1 MKALGFTIKGESM
14 KRWNG
19 WGNVNTDYPV
29 SPSALD
35 YLTKRLGSLEPIS
48 DATKETVLSVVTES
62 RLPAHPLVDTSAEE
76 RLTHARG
83 QSMRDWVDLR
93 YGRVN
98 SFPDGVAFPES
109 GEDVRE
115 LLKYAKD
122 AGATVI
128 PYGGGTS
135 VVGHITPYPNDR
147 PVLSL
152 SLEKMTKLLD
162 LDETSRLATF
172 QAGVAGPQLEEQLKA
187 RGYTLGHFPQSFE
200 YSTLGGWIVT
210 RSSGQQSYRY
220 GKIESLFAGGLLET
234 PRGRLEIKPV
244 PASAAGM
251 DIREM
256 VLGSE
261 GRLGVVT
268 QAKVRVRRLPELESF
283 FGVFFPSWEQGSDAV
298 WEIVQSELP
307 VSMLRLSNPF
317 ETETTLILSGKS
329 WVGMADRGLRTIGYG
344 STRCLLVFGVTG
356 SRKLFNRTRRDVAAV
371 CRKHHGLV
379 VGTIAGHTWEKSR
392 FLSPYLRN
400 TLWEK
405 GVAIDTL
412 ETALSWS
419 QVQEASRAIP
429 QSIVDAMAKH
439 HENVLAFSH
448 LSHIYRDGASVYTTF
463 LFRRTTDPDDLLT
476 RWHDMKHTASLTVQ
490 ELGGTIS
497 HQHGIGTDHAPYLP
511 AEKGTLGIDAMRVV
525 LHSFDPDGMMN
536 PGKLI

>member
-1 MKALGFTIKGESM
+1 M

-19 WGNVNTDYPV
+19 WGNMNTDYPV
-29 SPSALD
+29 PSSSLD
-35 YLTKRLGSLEPIS
+35 YLTKRLGSLNLIP
-48 DATKETVLSVVTES
+48 DATKETVLAAVTES
-62 RLPAHPLVDTSAEE
+62 RLPVHPLVDTSAEE
-76 RLTHARG
+76 RLMHSRG
-83 QSMRDWVDLR
+83 QSTHDWVDLR

-109 GEDVRE
+109 DEDVRE
-115 LLKYAKD
+115 LLKFAKS
-122 AGATVI
+122 AGVHVI

-135 VVGHITPYPNDR
+135 VVGHITPYPNDK

-162 LDETSRLATF
+162 LDEISRLANF
-172 QAGVAGPQLEEQLKA
+172 QAGVAGPQLEEQLKT
-187 RGYTLGHFPQSFE
+187 RGYTLGHFPQSWE

-234 PRGRLEIKPV
+234 PRGQLEIKPV

-268 QAKVRVRRLPELESF
+268 QAKVRVRRLPEAEAF

-298 WEIVQSELP
+298 REIVQSELP
-307 VSMLRLSNPF
+307 VSMLRLSNPL

-329 WVGMADRGLRTIGYG
+329 WVGMADRGLRMVGYG
-344 STRCLLVFGVTG
+344 NTRCLLVFGVTG
-356 SRKLFNRTRRDVAAV
+356 SRKLFNRTRRDVGAV
-371 CRKHHGLV
+371 CHKHGGLV
-379 VGTIAGHTWEKSR
+379 VGSIVGHTWEKSR

-412 ETALSWS
+412 ETALPWS
-419 QVQEASRAIP
+419 QVSDASRAIP
-429 QSIVDAMAKH
+429 RSIVDAMTKH
-439 HENVLAFSH
+439 NENVLAFSH
-448 LSHIYRDGASVYTTF
+448 LSHVYRDGASIYTTY
-463 LFRRTTDPDDLLT
+463 LFRRPADPDELLA
-476 RWHDMKHTASLTVQ
+476 RWHSMKHDTSLTIQ
-490 ELGGTIS
+490 KYGGTIS
-497 HQHGIGTDHAPYLP
+497 HQHGVGMDHMQYLP
-511 AEKGTLGIDAMRVV
+511 AEKGMLGMDAIREVIQ
-525 LHSFDPDGMMN
+525 SFDPDGMMN
-536 PGKLI
+536 PGKLV

>member
-1 MKALGFTIKGESM
+1 M

-29 SPSALD
+29 TPSALD
-35 YLTKRLGSLEPIS
+35 YLTKRLGSLNPLP
-48 DATKETVLSVVTES
+48 DAAKETVLSAVTDS
-62 RLPAHPLVDTSAEE
+62 RLPAHSLVDTSAEE
-76 RLTHARG
+76 RLMHARG
-83 QSMRDWVDLR
+83 QSTHDWVDLR

-109 GEDVRE
+109 DEDVRE
-115 LLKYAKD
+115 LLKYAKN
-122 AGATVI
+122 AGARVI

-135 VVGHITPYPNDR
+135 VVGHITPCPNDK

-162 LDETSRLATF
+162 LDETSRLANF
-172 QAGVAGPQLEEQLKA
+172 QAGVPGPHLEAQLKA

-220 GKIESLFAGGLLET
+220 GKIEGLFAGGLLET
-234 PRGRLEIKPV
+234 PRGQLEIKPV

-268 QAKVRVRRLPELESF
+268 QAKVRVRRLPEAEAF

-298 WEIVQSELP
+298 REIVQNELP
-307 VSMLRLSNPF
+307 VSMLRLSNPL

-329 WVGMADRGLRTIGYG
+329 WVGMADRGLRMIGYG
-344 STRCLLVFGVTG
+344 DTRCLLVFGVTG

-371 CRKHHGLV
+371 CRKYGGLV
-379 VGTIAGHTWEKSR
+379 VGTIVGHTWEKSR

-412 ETALSWS
+412 ETALPWS
-419 QVQEASRAIP
+419 QVPAASKAIP
-429 QSIVDAMAKH
+429 QSVVDAMAKH
-439 HENVLAFSH
+439 NEKVLAFSH
-448 LSHIYRDGASVYTTF
+448 LSHVYRDGASIYTTY
-463 LFRRTTDPDDLLT
+463 LFRRPTDPDELLA
-476 RWHDMKHTASLTVQ
+476 RWYDMKYNASLTIQ
-490 ELGGTIS
+490 KYGGTIT
-497 HQHGIGTDHAPYLP
+497 HQHGVGTDHAQYLP
-511 AEKGTLGIDAMRVV
+511 AEKGALGMDAIHAVIK
-525 LHSFDPDGMMN
+525 SFDPDGMMN
-536 PGKLI
+536 PGKLLKN

>member
-1 MKALGFTIKGESM
+1 M

-29 SPSALD
+29 PSSALD
-35 YLTKRLGSLEPIS
+35 YLTKRLGSLDPIP
-48 DATKETVLSVVTES
+48 DCTKETVLSAVSES

-76 RLTHARG
+76 RLMHARG
-83 QSMRDWVDLR
+83 QSMRDWVGLR
-93 YGRVN
+93 YGRVK
-98 SFPDGVAFPES
+98 SFPDGVAFPETD
-109 GEDVRE
+109 EDVRS
-115 LLKYAKD
+115 LLKYAKE
-122 AGATVI
+122 AGARVI

-135 VVGHITPYPNDR
+135 VVGHITPCPNDK

-152 SLEKMTKLLD
+152 SLEKMTRLLD

-172 QAGVAGPQLEEQLKA
+172 QAGVAGPQLEEQLKS

-220 GKIESLFAGGLLET
+220 GKIESLFAGGRLET

-268 QAKVRVRRLPELESF
+268 QAKVRVRRLPEAESF

-298 WEIVQSELP
+298 REIVQSELP
-307 VSMLRLSNPF
+307 VSMLRLSNPL

-329 WVGMADRGLRTIGYG
+329 WVGMADRGLRMVGYG
-344 STRCLLVFGVTG
+344 DTRCLLIFGVTG
-356 SRKLFNRTRRDVAAV
+356 SRQLFGRTRRDAAAV
-371 CRKHHGLV
+371 CRKHGGLV
-379 VGTIAGHTWEKSR
+379 VGTIVGHTWEKSR

-412 ETALSWS
+412 ETALPWS
-419 QVQEASRAIP
+419 QVREASQAIP
-429 QSIVDAMAKH
+429 QSIVDAMSKH
-439 HENVLAFSH
+439 NENVMAFSH
-448 LSHIYRDGASVYTTF
+448 LSHVYRDGASIYTTY
-463 LFRRTTDPDDLLT
+463 LFRRTADPDELLA
-476 RWHDMKHTASLTVQ
+476 RWHDMKHAASQVIQ
-490 ELGGTIS
+490 KYGGTIS
-497 HQHGIGTDHAPYLP
+497 HQHGVGMDHAPYLP
-511 AEKGTLGIDAMRVV
+511 AEKGALGMDAMRAVIQ
-525 LHSFDPDGMMN
+525 SFDPDGMMN
-536 PGKLI
+536 PGKLV